1 MTGRKE
7 KEMKLDILHRMM
19 MTQLHLERPAL
30 VKEYCNHCMADWGS
44 LTAREKEFIDVAYKH
59 TVGLKKY
66 E

>member
-19 MTQLHLERPAL
+19 MTQLHLERPAM
-30 VKEYCNHCMADWGS
+30 VKEYCNHCMTDWGNLS
-44 LTAREKEFIDVAYKH
+44 DREKEFINNAYIH
-59 TVGLKKY
+59 VIGLKRY

>member
-19 MTQLHLERPAL
+19 MTQLHLERPGL
-30 VKEYCNHCMADWGS
+30 VKEYCNHCMSDWTN
-44 LTAREKEFIDVAYKH
+44 LNTREKEFIDAAYKH
-59 TVGLKKY
+59 IIGLEKY

>member
-30 VKEYCNHCMADWGS
+30 VKEYCNHCMADWGN
-44 LTAREKEFIDVAYKH
+44 LNEREQAFVNTAYSYTVHRKEYS
-59 TVGLKKY
+59 
-66 E
+66 

>member
-19 MTQLHLERPAL
+19 MTQLHLERPAM
-30 VKEYCNHCMADWGS
+30 VKEYCNHCMTDWGNLS
-44 LTAREKEFIDVAYKH
+44 DREKEFINHAYKH
-59 TVGLKKY
+59 VVGLKRY